1 MRLRTPT
8 PRTRKPAGDLI
19 EAIVQNMRANLEE
32 LRYSTIAPSRYTVV
46 LSPAEHARL
55 EGIIPRLQAETIR
68 ALDEQLA
75 QLNRRSRLRGPLRRW
90 FGGPPP
96 LEHADVR
103 WHVEFLPDLD
113 GDLQHEQDIIVQSDL
128 VLPVPPELG
137 GGERTR
143 RVRTVHTGS
152 ATASRQEVVT
162 TPSGGTAPS
171 APVPRAAFA
180 RLTYTDARGTHHHD
194 VVRDSTTI
202 GRGGTMYPV
211 DVRLTTTDEVS
222 REHARIR
229 RDPATGQFFL
239 IDLSTLGT
247 TIDGQPVP
255 RGFDDRDG
263 GKRENGVESPLP
275 PRARIGLA
283 ATVFVEFEVT
293 A

>member
-1 MRLRTPT
+1 MN
-8 PRTRKPAGDLI
+8 RTRKPAGDLI

-32 LRYSTIAPSRYTVV
+32 LRYSTIAPSRYTVF

-75 QLNRRSRLRGPLRRW
+75 HLNRRSRLRGPFRRW

-103 WHVEFLPDLD
+103 WHIEFLPDLD
-113 GDLQHEQDIIVQSDL
+113 GDLQHDQDIIVQSDL
-128 VLPVPPELG
+128 VLPALPELG

-143 RVRTVHTGS
+143 RVRTVHTG
-152 ATASRQEVVT
+152 APGTTRQEVAT
-162 TPSGGTAPS
+162 TSKPEGPPAALPPTAT
-171 APVPRAAFA
+171 FA
-180 RLTYTDARGTHHHD
+180 RLTYRDARGVHHHD

-229 RDPATGQFFL
+229 RDPATGRFFL

-255 RGFDDRDG
+255 RGFDDSDG

-283 ATVFVEFEVT
+283 GTVFVEFEVT
-293 A
+293 T

>member
-1 MRLRTPT
+1 MT
-8 PRTRKPAGDLI
+8 RTRKPAGDLI

-32 LRYSTIAPSRYTVV
+32 LRYSTIAPSRYTVL

-75 QLNRRSRLRGPLRRW
+75 QLNRRSRLGGPLRRW

-103 WHVEFLPDLD
+103 WHIEFLPDLD
-113 GDLQHEQDIIVQSDL
+113 GDLQHEQDIIIQSDL
-128 VLPVPPELG
+128 VLPTPPELG

-143 RVRTVHTGS
+143 RVRTVHTGAPTAARQDVITTS
-152 ATASRQEVVT
+152 ATGA
-162 TPSGGTAPS
+162 GAS
-171 APVPRAAFA
+171 APLPKATYA
-180 RLTYTDARGTHHHD
+180 RLTYTDARGVHHHD

-247 TIDGQPVP
+247 TIDGQPIP

-263 GKRENGVESPLP
+263 GKRENGIESPLP
-275 PRARIGLA
+275 ARARIGLA
-283 ATVFVEFEVT
+283 GAVFVEFEVT
-293 A
+293 T